1 LWSKRSDEEGT
12 GLFKK
17 GHELKDSEGSA
28 DLQVLEP
35 AIQSNRLR
43 TEEEFPQM

>member
-1 LWSKRSDEEGT
+1 VLNDDHEVA

-17 GHELKDSEGSA
+17 GHELEYNEGSA

-35 AIQSNRLR
+35 AIKLLR
-43 TEEEFPQM
+43 MSE